1 MLRDFKNKSR
11 NDNFK
16 VKRQNFAQRILII
29 ASILNVFRGH
39 SVCEESRCVKEN
51 WNLACYANDVRLIVL
66 LQIYILL
73 VRVYNNYGTEAAG
86 PQMSDLY

>member
-1 MLRDFKNKSR
+1 MLIEFRNISR
-11 NDNFK
+11 NNNFK
-16 VKRQNFAQRILII
+16 VKRQNFVQRILII

-39 SVCEESRCVKEN
+39 SVCEESRCVEKN

-66 LQIYILL
+66 LQIYILF
-73 VRVYNNYGTEAAG
+73 VRVCDNYGTEAAG

>member
-1 MLRDFKNKSR
+1 MLIEFKNISR

-39 SVCEESRCVKEN
+39 SVREESRCVKQN
-51 WNLACYANDVRLIVL
+51 WNLACYANDARLIVL

-73 VRVYNNYGTEAAG
+73 VRVYNNYGTGAAG

>member
-1 MLRDFKNKSR
+1 MLIEFKNISR

-39 SVCEESRCVKEN
+39 SVREESRCVKQN
-51 WNLACYANDVRLIVL
+51 
-66 LQIYILL
+66 
-73 VRVYNNYGTEAAG
+73 
-86 PQMSDLY
+86 

>member
-39 SVCEESRCVKEN
+39 SVCEESRCIKEN
-51 WNLACYANDVRLIVL
+51 
-66 LQIYILL
+66 
-73 VRVYNNYGTEAAG
+73 
-86 PQMSDLY
+86 